1 MQRNQAEFC
10 VVTPKGIFIVDAKNF
25 HVKMLYSPVVQ
36 VETRAVAAVLKKK
49 KKNCRTYHTS
59 SPSSSSSS
67 SSTILKTTTS
77 SSIRVD
83 RHTLSRNHFSIICR
97 NINWSSREKLCHTVV
112 KGEGKGK
119 KRGKKK
125 E

>member
-49 KKNCRTYHTS
+49 KKLSNISH
-59 SPSSSSSS
+59 
-67 SSTILKTTTS
+67 ILS
-77 SSIRVD
+77 FFFFFVIQ
-83 RHTLSRNHFSIICR
+83 HHFKNNNII
-97 NINWSSREKLCHTVV
+97 IN
-112 KGEGKGK
+112 
-119 KRGKKK
+119 
-125 E
+125 

>member
-49 KKNCRTYHTS
+49 KK
-59 SPSSSSSS
+59 
-67 SSTILKTTTS
+67 KTVEHITHPLLLLLL
-77 SSIRVD
+77 
-83 RHTLSRNHFSIICR
+83 RHPAPF
-97 NINWSSREKLCHTVV
+97 
-112 KGEGKGK
+112 
-119 KRGKKK
+119 
-125 E
+125 

>member
-49 KKNCRTYHTS
+49 TVEHITH
-59 SPSSSSSS
+59 P
-67 SSTILKTTTS
+67 LLLL
-77 SSIRVD
+77 
-83 RHTLSRNHFSIICR
+83 RHPAPF
-97 NINWSSREKLCHTVV
+97 
-112 KGEGKGK
+112 
-119 KRGKKK
+119 
-125 E
+125 

>member
-49 KKNCRTYHTS
+49 KKTVEHITH
-59 SPSSSSSS
+59 P
-67 SSTILKTTTS
+67 LLLLLL
-77 SSIRVD
+77 
-83 RHTLSRNHFSIICR
+83 RHPAPF
-97 NINWSSREKLCHTVV
+97 
-112 KGEGKGK
+112 
-119 KRGKKK
+119 
-125 E
+125 

>member
-49 KKNCRTYHTS
+49 KKKLSNISH
-59 SPSSSSSS
+59 
-67 SSTILKTTTS
+67 ILS
-77 SSIRVD
+77 FFFFFVIQ
-83 RHTLSRNHFSIICR
+83 HHFKNNNII
-97 NINWSSREKLCHTVV
+97 IN
-112 KGEGKGK
+112 
-119 KRGKKK
+119 
-125 E
+125 